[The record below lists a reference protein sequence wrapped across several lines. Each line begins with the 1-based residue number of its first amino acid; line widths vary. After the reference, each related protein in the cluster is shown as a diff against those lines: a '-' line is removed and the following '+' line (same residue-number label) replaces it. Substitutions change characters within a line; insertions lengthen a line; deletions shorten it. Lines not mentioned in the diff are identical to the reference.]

1 MGNFAR
7 ALHHLDMKDVKKRHL
22 KERAAKKIKEE
33 NNRKEAKAIQEIAKK
48 YKSNWREELINEGE
62 WQPVASGAPT
72 NAVTQTFGYFDGG
85 SPVPNSQTGQQVT
98 TTLSGIGL
106 QGVESSTTIDL
117 GFGETMNVD
126 APTFNQL
133 AIAGYT
139 PPLKMMRRGTPE
151 DTNPKLDASQEFVQK
166 IGADVMMNARVKTDE
181 EKPDFVFGRDDPT
194 MPGVMKD
201 PEEIKM
207 NEKLYK
213 FQEIY
218 SKTVERNNKIT
229 SDHEKNVLA
238 PYVNKLLSPLKL
250 KKVEGRSPKL
260 QLYKNRQVSN
270 EDGDIIVRIDSNS
283 NKVTF
288 TKYTLINGRWSSSEK
303 SFDQPRLRS
312 LPTMPKFLQDW
323 QSQSIDPSFAIPRSD
338 GAILAKKANVESA
351 FNLVNYYIDNH
362 VKTMAGMDPSRKD
375 ISHNVTNLYSDKS
388 KDFLRQ
394 ETDRIKQT
402 IDFYIKRGESNAYI
416 QKFVDNSIVPLQPR
430 DVSNSIGNAMGFD
443 VDYYKQTGNYR
454 FNSTYKFTS
463 TYDMGLRGKLSFLS
477 GAARKYVS
485 GQLNGETAMAVQNP
499 MQFQVDIESGKQYAP
514 LADPL
519 EKEEPKK
526 PTKLKTQTKEPS
538 RNIKWSA
545 GSYGFGVDADT
556 GEDLYLFKNP
566 DGSIVKLAPGTT
578 LSSSPSKAV
587 KKIKSMTKT
596 RNQSL
601 SLDEPIV
608 RRKKKRG

>member
-1 MGNFAR
+1 LGNFAR
-7 ALHHLDMKDVKKRHL
+7 VLHHLDMKDVKKRHL
-22 KERAAKKIKEE
+22 KELAARKIKEE
-33 NNRKEAKAIQEIAKK
+33 QDKKEKKVIQEIAKK
-48 YKSNWREELINEGE
+48 YKSDWRKDLKENFTAV
-62 WQPVASGAPT
+62 PSGPT
-72 NAVTQTFGYFDGG
+72 NSVSQTFQHVSGQNFSFSGLGGQETHPSTVTVFGDG
-85 SPVPNSQTGQQVT
+85 VP
-98 TTLSGIGL
+98 
-106 QGVESSTTIDL
+106 
-117 GFGETMNVD
+117 
-126 APTFNQL
+126 APNYNQL
-133 AIAGYT
+133 ALAGYAK
-139 PPLKMMRRGTPE
+139 PLGNVLKRNELE
-151 DTNPKLDASQEFVQK
+151 DTNSKLDASQEFAQK
-166 IGADVMMNARVKTDE
+166 VGADVMMNARVKTDE

-194 MPGVMKD
+194 MSGVMKD

-375 ISHNVTNLYSDKS
+375 IRHDVTNLYSEKS
-388 KDFLRQ
+388 KDWLKTN
-394 ETDRIKQT
+394 TDDIKFV
-402 IDFYIKRGESNAYI
+402 IDDMIKRGSSNEEI
-416 QKFVDNSIVPLQPR
+416 SKRVDQLLVFKQPR
-430 DVSNSIGNAMGFD
+430 DISNSIGNAMGFD
-443 VDYYKQTGNYR
+443 VDYYKQTGNYAY
-454 FNSTYKFTS
+454 NSTYKFTS
-463 TYDMGLRGKLSFLS
+463 TYDMGIRGKLSFLS
-477 GAARKYVS
+477 GAAQKYVS
-485 GQLNGETAMAVQNP
+485 GQLDGETGMAVQNP
-499 MQFQVDIESGKQYAP
+499 MQFRVEIESGKQYAP

-566 DGSIVKLAPGTT
+566 DGSIVTTAPGTT
-578 LSSSPSKAV
+578 LSSPPLKTV
-587 KKIKSMTKT
+587 KRIKSMSKA
-596 RNQSL
+596 RNQSM

-608 RRKKKRG
+608 RRKKKGVDI